1 MFTASS
7 ARVQTGPGRTL
18 VLRVALGDLE
28 LDDKRSCWAHV
39 ARLGEW
45 RGHPA
50 GPFQIEQRHLASI
63 VDCFE
68 RSKSDEL
75 VFDYEHASTGEG
87 AEAPASG
94 WVKQIEI
101 RGDDLWAF
109 VEWTERAAGYIRAGE
124 YRYASCVIFFDRP
137 DKESGEP
144 VPARLHSIAL
154 TNVPFMDGLTA
165 IALTEKVGP
174 AIALTDSKEKRVI
187 EKKIISEA
195 IKAAPTESMTEEQWT
210 AWISAWLGAAKKPD
224 APAPDKAPVDASDKA
239 PKRVALADS
248 ARSLLQQ
255 IASLLKVEIDADG
268 DLFGAVYSALSAL
281 QSAAQVESMLTSA
294 PAAMSDAAKA
304 LARSMR
310 ALSDSITAGDTPGNG
325 VKQMA
330 DGDVIPPGAGGP
342 SGDDVAAQAQAAVA
356 ARLIEASGM
365 DAAGLLAALEAN
377 LGAVVAALKG
387 EAVQAADA
395 GGDATAMAATQT
407 ALKETTRKLALAET
421 KLAALEP
428 TVKSLSDRL
437 AVRDKA
443 DADAARALRERT
455 VETLVKSKQIPET
468 ARAAFVALGD
478 KDPTAFAE
486 QMKAFR
492 VDLTDVPLGREASSQ
507 PDPRAGGPAAGEL
520 DEADPRVV
528 ALRAEWARKG
538 FALTDSAIDP
548 HRRMSA
554 ADRDAA
560 RTQRKAR
567 QDVHIRAAL
576 AAQGG

>member
-7 ARVQTGPGRTL
+7 PTVQSGPGRTL

-28 LDDKRSCWAHV
+28 LDEKRSCWAHV

-45 RGHPA
+45 RGHPSGA
-50 GPFQIEQRHLASI
+50 FQIEQRHLQSI

-75 VFDYEHASTGEG
+75 VFDYEHSSTIEG

-94 WVKQIEI
+94 WVKRFEI

-109 VEWTERAAGYIRAGE
+109 VEWTERAASYIRAGE

-137 DKESGEP
+137 DKESGET
-144 VPARLHSIAL
+144 VPARLHSVAL
-154 TNVPFMDGLTA
+154 TNTPFMDGLTA
-165 IALTEKVGP
+165 IALTETVSP
-174 AIALTDSKEKRVI
+174 AVALTSTERDRSMSIEKRVI
-187 EKKIISEA
+187 TDA
-195 IKAAPTESMTEEQWT
+195 IKAAPSDEMTQEQWT
-210 AWISAWLGAAKKPD
+210 AWIAAWLGAAKKPD
-224 APAPDKAPVDASDKA
+224 APAKAPEVDASDKA
-239 PKRVALADS
+239 PKRVQLADS

-255 IASLLKVEIDADG
+255 IAALLKVEIDDSD

-325 VKQMA
+325 VQQMA

-342 SGDDVAAQAQAAVA
+342 SGDDAAAQAAGALA
-356 ARLIEASGM
+356 ARLVEASGM
-365 DAAGLLAALEAN
+365 DAVSALAALEAN
-377 LGAVVAALKG
+377 LGAVVSALKG
-387 EAVQAADA
+387 EVAA
-395 GGDATAMAATQT
+395 GDKPKDESAMAATEA
-407 ALKETTRKLALAET
+407 ALKETSRKLALAET

-437 AVRDKA
+437 AIRDKA
-443 DADAARALRERT
+443 DADQARALRERT

-478 KDPTAFAE
+478 KDPAAFAE

-492 VDLTDVPLGREASSQ
+492 VDLSDVPLGREASAQADSRQ
-507 PDPRAGGPAAGEL
+507 SAEL
-520 DEADPRVV
+520 DEKDPRVV
-528 ALRAEWARKG
+528 ALRQEWARKG

-554 ADRDAA
+554 ADREAA
-560 RTQRKAR
+560 RAQRKAR

>member
-1 MFTASS
+1 MLFTASS
-7 ARVQTGPGRTL
+7 PTVQSGPGRTL

-50 GPFQIEQRHLASI
+50 GPFQIEQRHLESI
-63 VDCFE
+63 VACFE

-94 WVKQIEI
+94 WVKQLEI
-101 RGDDLWAF
+101 RGEDLWAF
-109 VEWTERAAGYIRAGE
+109 VEWTERAASYIRARE
-124 YRYASCVIFFDRP
+124 YKYASCVIFFDRP

-144 VPARLHSIAL
+144 VPARLHSVAL

-165 IALTEKVGP
+165 IALTEKVSP
-174 AIALTDSKEKRVI
+174 AVALTDPKEKRVI

-195 IKAAPTESMTEEQWT
+195 IKAAPSDSMTEEQWT
-210 AWISAWLGAAKKPD
+210 AWIAAWLGAAKKPD
-224 APAPDKAPVDASDKA
+224 APAKAPEVDASDKA
-239 PKRVALADS
+239 PKRVQLADS

-281 QSAAQVESMLTSA
+281 QSAAQVESMLTSTTL
-294 PAAMSDAAKA
+294 SDAAKA

-325 VKQMA
+325 VQQMA

-342 SGDDVAAQAQAAVA
+342 SGDDAAAQAAGALA
-356 ARLIEASGM
+356 ARLVEASGM
-365 DAAGLLAALEAN
+365 DATSVLAALEAN

-387 EAVQAADA
+387 EIAA
-395 GGDATAMAATQT
+395 GDKPKDEPAMAATEA

-437 AVRDKA
+437 AIRDKA
-443 DADAARALRERT
+443 DDDAARALRERT
-455 VETLVKSKQIPET
+455 VDTLVKSKQIPEA

-478 KDPTAFAE
+478 KDKDAFAE
-486 QMKAFR
+486 QLKSFR
-492 VDLTDVPLGREASSQ
+492 VDLSDVPLGREASAQADSRQ
-507 PDPRAGGPAAGEL
+507 SAEL
-520 DEADPRVV
+520 DEKDPRVI
-528 ALRAEWARKG
+528 ALRQEFARKG
-538 FALTDSAIDP
+538 MALTDAAIDP

-560 RTQRKAR
+560 RAQRKAR